1 MRTAARV
8 ECQSIVVEQG
18 DGIDRHRVG
27 VAQTADEVA
36 VPVQPV
42 PRPGERTRA
51 AAHERA
57 ATAADADR
65 QASRASLDAAV
76 NTVLEAVALQAA
88 VVTEYAQVLVLRVS
102 RLPRVELAVA
112 RCAAA

>member
-1 MRTAARV
+1 M
-8 ECQSIVVEQG
+8 
-18 DGIDRHRVG
+18 
-27 VAQTADEVA
+27 
-36 VPVQPV
+36 
-42 PRPGERTRA
+42 
-51 AAHERA
+51 
-57 ATAADADR
+57 
-65 QASRASLDAAV
+65 DAAV